1 MCIRDRYKVNPAI
14 IADPEIEKLSGL
26 DYSIDPLNVE
36 NQQRI
41 IRAKNMRDAM
51 INNTLSFGSAE
62 YSNLNDLDME
72 GVFDADTDVHNLPYT
87 ISPELLDT
95 YFLEIF

>member
-1 MCIRDRYKVNPAI
+1 M
-14 IADPEIEKLSGL
+14 SGL
-26 DYSIDPLNVE
+26 DYSVDPLNVE

-62 YSNLNDLDME
+62 LSNLNDLDME
-72 GVFDADTDVHNLPYT
+72 GVFDTEVDVHNLPYT
-87 ISPELLDT
+87 LSPELLDS

>member
-1 MCIRDRYKVNPAI
+1 MSCI
-14 IADPEIEKLSGL
+14 
-26 DYSIDPLNVE
+26 DYSVDPLNVE

-51 INNTLSFGSAE
+51 INNTLSFGAAE
-62 YSNLNDLDME
+62 LSNLNDLDME
-72 GVFDADTDVHNLPYT
+72 GIYDSDTDVHNLPYT
-87 ISPELLDT
+87 LSPELLDS

>member
-1 MCIRDRYKVNPAI
+1 MYCI
-14 IADPEIEKLSGL
+14 
-26 DYSIDPLNVE
+26 DYSVDKINVE
-36 NQQRI
+36 NHQRI

-62 YSNLNDLDME
+62 LSNLNDLDME
-72 GVFDADTDVHNLPYT
+72 GIYDSDTDVHNLPYT
-87 ISPELLDT
+87 LSPELLDS

>member
-1 MCIRDRYKVNPAI
+1 M
-14 IADPEIEKLSGL
+14 SGL
-26 DYSIDPLNVE
+26 DYSVDPLNVE

-62 YSNLNDLDME
+62 FSNLNDLDME
-72 GVFDADTDVHNLPYT
+72 GIYDSDTDVHNLPYT
-87 ISPELLDT
+87 LSPELLDS

>member
-1 MCIRDRYKVNPAI
+1 MCIRDRYKISPAI
-14 IADPEIEKLSGL
+14 IADPVIQEMSGL
-26 DYSIDPLNVE
+26 DYSVDPLNVE

-62 YSNLNDLDME
+62 FSNLNDLDME
-72 GVFDADTDVHNLPYT
+72 GIYDSDTDVHNLPYT
-87 ISPELLDT
+87 LSPELLDS

>member
-1 MCIRDRYKVNPAI
+1 MYKRQ
-14 IADPEIEKLSGL
+14 DPEIEKMSGL
-26 DYSIDPLNVE
+26 DYSVDPLNVE

-62 YSNLNDLDME
+62 LSNLNDLDME
-72 GVFDADTDVHNLPYT
+72 GVFDTEVDVHNLPYT
-87 ISPELLDT
+87 LSPELLDS

>member
-1 MCIRDRYKVNPAI
+1 
-14 IADPEIEKLSGL
+14 
-26 DYSIDPLNVE
+26 
-36 NQQRI
+36 
-41 IRAKNMRDAM
+41 MRDAM

-62 YSNLNDLDME
+62 ISNLNDLDME
-72 GVFDADTDVHNLPYT
+72 GLFDGETDVLNLPYT